1 MAFDRNVRLMNRFST
16 SRRLWYDQP
25 AGCDW
30 NRALPLGTGRM
41 GAMVFGNVARERV
54 QLNEDSV
61 WSGGPRDRNNHDT
74 LRLLP
79 EIRRLIAAGNLA
91 QAHGLA
97 SDALAGT
104 PDIMRYYEPL
114 ADIILTTDH
123 GVVPMTQAGELSQA
137 DAGFAVDQSNPASAS
152 YQRWL
157 DLETATA
164 GVRYILEGTVYRRD
178 YLASAVDGVIAIR
191 LSADR
196 SGAVSFALRLDRGE
210 QDNYSSRYLDTITAV
225 ERHGLILSGKTAGAE
240 GIRFCAAVL
249 VTVTGGTVTTVGDT
263 VIVKGADSALIGTAS
278 ASSFRESDPPS
289 AALGVVR
296 AAMDK
301 GWDALAAAH
310 VTEYR
315 AYFDRVAL
323 RLGGEKEVRERCA
336 LPTDQRL
343 EQLRHG
349 AEDADLFALYF
360 DYGRY
365 LLIASSRPGSLPATL
380 QGLWN
385 QDFSPAWGSKYTIN
399 INSQMNYWLAEVC
412 HLPECHVPLFDLLQR
427 MVPNGA
433 TTAREMYGCRGFVA
447 HHNTDIWADT
457 CPTDRNLG
465 ASYWLMGGAWLALHL
480 WEHFA
485 FSQNLDFLRS
495 AYPTLR
501 EASRFFL
508 DYLLPDA
515 RGRLVVFP
523 SSSPENVYRLPNG
536 ELGTLCAGTAMDA
549 GILDV
554 LFRRTASTAQRLGLD
569 PEFRAE
575 METARQKLFQPTI
588 GSRGRLLEWLEEYEE
603 VEPGHRHLSHLF
615 ALHPGDQISSRRT
628 PELAAAARRTLE
640 YRLSHGGG
648 HTGWSRAWIINF
660 WARLLDGEECF
671 KNLRALLTEST
682 LPNLFDDHPP
692 FQIDGNLGG
701 TAALA
706 EMLLQ
711 SHEMARDAD
720 GTDIPILH
728 LLPSLPA
735 AWKEGSARGL
745 RARGGFEVDL
755 DWCGQ
760 KLISA
765 EIRSAIG
772 AACFLQIGPEST
784 LRRIEV
790 PSRRA
795 MNFTF

>member
-1 MAFDRNVRLMNRFST
+1 MKRFST
-16 SRRLWYDQP
+16 SRRVWYDQP
-25 AGCDW
+25 AGSDW
-30 NRALPLGTGRM
+30 NRALPLGTGRL
-41 GAMVFGNVARERV
+41 GAMVFGNVTRERV

-61 WSGGPRDRNNHDT
+61 WSGGPRNRNNPDT

-79 EIRRLIAAGNLA
+79 EIRRLIAEGNLA
-91 QAHGLA
+91 RAHELA

-104 PDIMRYYEPL
+104 PDIMRFYEPL
-114 ADIILTTDH
+114 ADLILTIEH
-123 GVVPMTQAGELSQA
+123 GAAPTAKASVLSQA
-137 DAGFAVDQSNPASAS
+137 AMGYADDRNPPAPTF
-152 YQRWL
+152 YRRWI

-164 GVRYILEGTVYRRD
+164 GVSYTLEGTVYQRD
-178 YLASAVDGVIAIR
+178 YLASAVDGVVAIR
-191 LSADR
+191 FSADR
-196 SGAVSFALRLDRGE
+196 FGAVSFTLRLDRGE
-210 QDNYSSRYLDTITAV
+210 QDNYAIRYFDTIKTV
-225 ERHGLILSGKTAGAE
+225 ERRGLILCGGTSGAG
-240 GIRFCAAVL
+240 GIRFSSAVL
-249 VTVTGGTVTTVGDT
+249 VTVTGGSVTTVGDS
-263 VIVKGADSALIGTAS
+263 VIVTGADSVLIGTAG
-278 ASSFRESDPPS
+278 ASSFREPDPS
-289 AALGVVR
+289 TFALAIVR
-296 AAMDK
+296 EALKK

-310 VTEYR
+310 VAEYR

-323 RLGGEKEVRERCA
+323 SLGGEKEAQQNCA
-336 LPTDQRL
+336 LPTDRRI
-343 EQLRHG
+343 EQLRLG
-349 AEDADLFALYF
+349 AEDFDLFALYF

-380 QGLWN
+380 QGIWN

-399 INSQMNYWLAEVC
+399 INAQMNYWPAEVC
-412 HLPECHVPLFDLLQR
+412 NLPECHGPLFDLLER
-427 MVPNGA
+427 MVSSGA
-433 TTAREMYGCRGFVA
+433 ITAREMYGCRGFVA
-447 HHNTDIWADT
+447 HHNTDLWADT

-485 FSQNLDFLRS
+485 YSQNHDFLRR
-495 AYPTLR
+495 AYPTMR

-508 DYLLPDA
+508 DYLVTDA

-536 ELGTLCAGTAMDA
+536 ETGTLCAGTAMDA

-554 LFRRTASTAQRLGLD
+554 LFRRTSRVSEILGLD
-569 PEFRAE
+569 PEFRDE
-575 METARQKLFQPTI
+575 MEMARQKLFQPTV
-588 GSRGRLLEWLEEYEE
+588 GSHGRLLEWLEEYEE

-615 ALHPGDQISSRRT
+615 ALHPGDQISPRRT
-628 PELAAAARRTLE
+628 PKLAAAARRTLE

-648 HTGWSRAWIINF
+648 HTGWSRALIINF

-671 KNLRALLTEST
+671 KNLRTLLTEST

-692 FQIDGNLGG
+692 FQIDGNFGG

-711 SHEMARDAD
+711 SHEMERDTD

-728 LLPSLPA
+728 LLPALPS
-735 AWKEGSARGL
+735 AWQEGSVRGL

-755 DWCGQ
+755 DWCGK
-760 KLISA
+760 KLVSA
-765 EIRSAIG
+765 EVRCAIG

-790 PSRRA
+790 PSRQA
-795 MNFTF
+795 MSFTF